1 MNEKY
6 IKKLELNKIIDV
18 LESYC
23 VTEIGKQLLHNIEP
37 SSNKLIVKHL
47 LSETT
52 QAKNLIAQNS
62 NPPIADVQDF
72 SQISKLLKSNMAL
85 SCGNLLKVGHILK
98 ISRNLKSYFSSLDDT
113 SKYDSIENYFDNLY
127 TNIDLENNIFKSILD
142 ESTVADEA
150 SSALS
155 NLRRKRR
162 NLESSI
168 KENLN
173 KFIHS
178 STYSKF
184 IMDPI
189 VTIRND
195 RYVIPIKVEYKDNVK
210 GFVHDISYSGSTVF
224 IEPISIF
231 ELNNQAHNLQLEENV
246 EIERILKNLS
256 DSLIPIVNN
265 IEISLNSIANLDLI
279 FAKAK
284 FSNKFKCVEPIIN
297 EEKFIDFKE
306 ARHPLIDEK
315 VVVPI
320 DVEIGNKYTSLI
332 ITGPNTGGKTVTLKT
347 VGLLCLMAYL
357 GLHIPAK
364 DGSSL
369 YVFDNIFA
377 DIGDEQSIQESLSTF
392 SSHML
397 NIIEIY
403 KQATSKSLIL
413 VDELGSGTDP
423 IQGANLAISI
433 LEYFHKLG
441 TLSLA
446 TTHYQEIKNYAL
458 VTDGFENASSEFDIE
473 NLKPTYKLLV
483 GVPGKSN
490 AFAITKRLG
499 MPDSILTRA
508 EELMNDE
515 HIDVEELIKNIY
527 DDKVEIEKEKDKIK
541 QNSNQ
546 IELLRKN
553 FDNKNTQLSTRE
565 NDIIEKAK
573 MQAREILLNA
583 KKEANS
589 IISSLNELYNN
600 ADAQALKKANSIR
613 NKLNEDIKNNNSS
626 TTPNNL
632 SEPSTT
638 LENVTIGMTVLVKTL
653 NQNGTVLTLPN
664 KSNEVQVQ
672 IGSMKMTVKTDKLV
686 AIKNNTQKS
695 NNKQK
700 SFSSR
705 NFNNKLKSKTAVTE
719 INVIGET
726 VEEAIFVV
734 DKFLDD
740 SALANLSTVRIVHG
754 KGTGKLRQ
762 GIHNFL
768 KTNSHVKSFRLG
780 TFGEGETGVTV
791 VELK

>member
-62 NPPIADVQDF
+62 NPPIVDVQDF

-98 ISRNLKSYFSSLDDT
+98 ISRNLKSYFSSIDDV

-142 ESTVADEA
+142 ESTVADGA

-403 KQATSKSLIL
+403 KQATSRSLIL

>member
-195 RYVIPIKVEYKDNVK
+195 RYVIPVKVEYKDNVK

-397 NIIEIY
+397 NIIEVY

-441 TLSLA
+441 ALSLA

-515 HIDVEELIKNIY
+515 HISIEELIKNIY

-553 FDNKNTQLSTRE
+553 FDNKNTQLSTKE

-600 ADAQALKKANSIR
+600 ADAQALKNANSIR
-613 NKLNEDIKNNNSS
+613 NKLNENIKNNNSS
-626 TTPNNL
+626 TTTNNL

-672 IGSMKMTVKTDKLV
+672 IGSMKMTVKIDKLV

-762 GIHNFL
+762 RIHNFL

>member
-23 VTEIGKQLLHNIEP
+23 VTEIGKQLLHNVEP

-98 ISRNLKSYFSSLDDT
+98 ISRNLKSYFSSIDDV

-297 EEKFIDFKE
+297 EEKFIDFKK

-626 TTPNNL
+626 TTPYNL

>member
-1 MNEKY
+1 M
-6 IKKLELNKIIDV
+6 
-18 LESYC
+18 
-23 VTEIGKQLLHNIEP
+23 
-37 SSNKLIVKHL
+37 
-47 LSETT
+47 
-52 QAKNLIAQNS
+52 
-62 NPPIADVQDF
+62 
-72 SQISKLLKSNMAL
+72 
-85 SCGNLLKVGHILK
+85 
-98 ISRNLKSYFSSLDDT
+98 
-113 SKYDSIENYFDNLY
+113 
-127 TNIDLENNIFKSILD
+127 
-142 ESTVADEA
+142 
-150 SSALS
+150 
-155 NLRRKRR
+155 
-162 NLESSI
+162 
-168 KENLN
+168 
-173 KFIHS
+173 
-178 STYSKF
+178 
-184 IMDPI
+184 
-189 VTIRND
+189 
-195 RYVIPIKVEYKDNVK
+195 
-210 GFVHDISYSGSTVF
+210 
-224 IEPISIF
+224 
-231 ELNNQAHNLQLEENV
+231 
-246 EIERILKNLS
+246 
-256 DSLIPIVNN
+256 
-265 IEISLNSIANLDLI
+265 
-279 FAKAK
+279 
-284 FSNKFKCVEPIIN
+284 
-297 EEKFIDFKE
+297 
-306 ARHPLIDEK
+306 
-315 VVVPI
+315 
-320 DVEIGNKYTSLI
+320 
-332 ITGPNTGGKTVTLKT
+332 
-347 VGLLCLMAYL
+347 
-357 GLHIPAK
+357 
-364 DGSSL
+364 
-369 YVFDNIFA
+369 
-377 DIGDEQSIQESLSTF
+377 
-392 SSHML
+392 
-397 NIIEIY
+397 
-403 KQATSKSLIL
+403 
-413 VDELGSGTDP
+413 GSGTDP

-441 TLSLA
+441 ALSLA

-515 HIDVEELIKNIY
+515 HISVEELIKNIY

-600 ADAQALKKANSIR
+600 ADTQALKKANSIR
-613 NKLNEDIKNNNSS
+613 NKLNEDIKNNNSP

-632 SEPSTT
+632 SEPSTA

-653 NQNGTVLTLPN
+653 NKNGTVLTLPN

>member
-1 MNEKY
+1 
-6 IKKLELNKIIDV
+6 
-18 LESYC
+18 
-23 VTEIGKQLLHNIEP
+23 
-37 SSNKLIVKHL
+37 
-47 LSETT
+47 
-52 QAKNLIAQNS
+52 
-62 NPPIADVQDF
+62 
-72 SQISKLLKSNMAL
+72 
-85 SCGNLLKVGHILK
+85 
-98 ISRNLKSYFSSLDDT
+98 
-113 SKYDSIENYFDNLY
+113 
-127 TNIDLENNIFKSILD
+127 
-142 ESTVADEA
+142 
-150 SSALS
+150 
-155 NLRRKRR
+155 
-162 NLESSI
+162 
-168 KENLN
+168 
-173 KFIHS
+173 
-178 STYSKF
+178 
-184 IMDPI
+184 
-189 VTIRND
+189 
-195 RYVIPIKVEYKDNVK
+195 
-210 GFVHDISYSGSTVF
+210 
-224 IEPISIF
+224 
-231 ELNNQAHNLQLEENV
+231 
-246 EIERILKNLS
+246 
-256 DSLIPIVNN
+256 
-265 IEISLNSIANLDLI
+265 
-279 FAKAK
+279 
-284 FSNKFKCVEPIIN
+284 
-297 EEKFIDFKE
+297 
-306 ARHPLIDEK
+306 
-315 VVVPI
+315 
-320 DVEIGNKYTSLI
+320 
-332 ITGPNTGGKTVTLKT
+332 
-347 VGLLCLMAYL
+347 
-357 GLHIPAK
+357 
-364 DGSSL
+364 
-369 YVFDNIFA
+369 
-377 DIGDEQSIQESLSTF
+377 
-392 SSHML
+392 
-397 NIIEIY
+397 
-403 KQATSKSLIL
+403 
-413 VDELGSGTDP
+413 
-423 IQGANLAISI
+423 
-433 LEYFHKLG
+433 
-441 TLSLA
+441 
-446 TTHYQEIKNYAL
+446 
-458 VTDGFENASSEFDIE
+458 
-473 NLKPTYKLLV
+473 
-483 GVPGKSN
+483 
-490 AFAITKRLG
+490 

-515 HIDVEELIKNIY
+515 HISVEELIKNIY

-626 TTPNNL
+626 TTSNNL

-705 NFNNKLKSKTAVTE
+705 NFNNKLKSKIAVTE

>member
-62 NPPIADVQDF
+62 NPPIVDVQDF

-98 ISRNLKSYFSSLDDT
+98 ISRNLKSYFSSIDDV

-403 KQATSKSLIL
+403 KQATSRSLIL

>member
-1 MNEKY
+1 
-6 IKKLELNKIIDV
+6 
-18 LESYC
+18 
-23 VTEIGKQLLHNIEP
+23 
-37 SSNKLIVKHL
+37 
-47 LSETT
+47 
-52 QAKNLIAQNS
+52 
-62 NPPIADVQDF
+62 
-72 SQISKLLKSNMAL
+72 
-85 SCGNLLKVGHILK
+85 
-98 ISRNLKSYFSSLDDT
+98 
-113 SKYDSIENYFDNLY
+113 
-127 TNIDLENNIFKSILD
+127 
-142 ESTVADEA
+142 
-150 SSALS
+150 
-155 NLRRKRR
+155 
-162 NLESSI
+162 
-168 KENLN
+168 
-173 KFIHS
+173 
-178 STYSKF
+178 
-184 IMDPI
+184 
-189 VTIRND
+189 
-195 RYVIPIKVEYKDNVK
+195 
-210 GFVHDISYSGSTVF
+210 
-224 IEPISIF
+224 
-231 ELNNQAHNLQLEENV
+231 
-246 EIERILKNLS
+246 
-256 DSLIPIVNN
+256 
-265 IEISLNSIANLDLI
+265 
-279 FAKAK
+279 
-284 FSNKFKCVEPIIN
+284 
-297 EEKFIDFKE
+297 
-306 ARHPLIDEK
+306 
-315 VVVPI
+315 
-320 DVEIGNKYTSLI
+320 
-332 ITGPNTGGKTVTLKT
+332 
-347 VGLLCLMAYL
+347 
-357 GLHIPAK
+357 
-364 DGSSL
+364 
-369 YVFDNIFA
+369 
-377 DIGDEQSIQESLSTF
+377 
-392 SSHML
+392 
-397 NIIEIY
+397 
-403 KQATSKSLIL
+403 
-413 VDELGSGTDP
+413 
-423 IQGANLAISI
+423 
-433 LEYFHKLG
+433 
-441 TLSLA
+441 
-446 TTHYQEIKNYAL
+446 
-458 VTDGFENASSEFDIE
+458 
-473 NLKPTYKLLV
+473 
-483 GVPGKSN
+483 
-490 AFAITKRLG
+490 

-515 HIDVEELIKNIY
+515 HISVEELIKNIY

-573 MQAREILLNA
+573 MQAREILLSA

>member
-23 VTEIGKQLLHNIEP
+23 VTEIGKQHLHNIEP

-52 QAKNLIAQNS
+52 QAKNLIAQNG

-142 ESTVADEA
+142 DSTVADEA

-195 RYVIPIKVEYKDNVK
+195 RYVIPVKVEYKDNVK

-515 HIDVEELIKNIY
+515 HISVEELIKNIY

-553 FDNKNTQLSTRE
+553 FDNKNTQLSTKE

>member
-1 MNEKY
+1 
-6 IKKLELNKIIDV
+6 
-18 LESYC
+18 
-23 VTEIGKQLLHNIEP
+23 
-37 SSNKLIVKHL
+37 
-47 LSETT
+47 
-52 QAKNLIAQNS
+52 
-62 NPPIADVQDF
+62 
-72 SQISKLLKSNMAL
+72 MAL

-98 ISRNLKSYFSSLDDT
+98 ISRNLKSYFSSIDDV

-150 SSALS
+150 SYALS

-403 KQATSKSLIL
+403 KQATSRSLIL
-413 VDELGSGTDP
+413 VDELGSGTDH

-499 MPDSILTRA
+499 RPDSILTRA

-719 INVIGET
+719 INIIGET

>member
-62 NPPIADVQDF
+62 NPPIADIQDF

-98 ISRNLKSYFSSLDDT
+98 ISRNLKSYFSSIDDV

-150 SSALS
+150 SYALS

-403 KQATSKSLIL
+403 KQATSRSLIL

-719 INVIGET
+719 INIIGET

>member
-62 NPPIADVQDF
+62 NSPIADVQDF
-72 SQISKLLKSNMAL
+72 SQISKLLKCNMTL

-195 RYVIPIKVEYKDNVK
+195 RYVIPVKVEYKDNVK

-315 VVVPI
+315 IVVPI

-357 GLHIPAK
+357 GLHIPQK
-364 DGSSL
+364 MVVV
-369 YVFDNIFA
+369 Y
-377 DIGDEQSIQESLSTF
+377 TF
-392 SSHML
+392 L
-397 NIIEIY
+397 IIYLQISVMN
-403 KQATSKSLIL
+403 KASKN
-413 VDELGSGTDP
+413 P
-423 IQGANLAISI
+423 
-433 LEYFHKLG
+433 
-441 TLSLA
+441 
-446 TTHYQEIKNYAL
+446 
-458 VTDGFENASSEFDIE
+458 
-473 NLKPTYKLLV
+473 
-483 GVPGKSN
+483 
-490 AFAITKRLG
+490 
-499 MPDSILTRA
+499 
-508 EELMNDE
+508 
-515 HIDVEELIKNIY
+515 
-527 DDKVEIEKEKDKIK
+527 
-541 QNSNQ
+541 
-546 IELLRKN
+546 
-553 FDNKNTQLSTRE
+553 
-565 NDIIEKAK
+565 
-573 MQAREILLNA
+573 
-583 KKEANS
+583 
-589 IISSLNELYNN
+589 
-600 ADAQALKKANSIR
+600 
-613 NKLNEDIKNNNSS
+613 
-626 TTPNNL
+626 
-632 SEPSTT
+632 
-638 LENVTIGMTVLVKTL
+638 
-653 NQNGTVLTLPN
+653 
-664 KSNEVQVQ
+664 
-672 IGSMKMTVKTDKLV
+672 
-686 AIKNNTQKS
+686 
-695 NNKQK
+695 
-700 SFSSR
+700 
-705 NFNNKLKSKTAVTE
+705 
-719 INVIGET
+719 
-726 VEEAIFVV
+726 
-734 DKFLDD
+734 
-740 SALANLSTVRIVHG
+740 
-754 KGTGKLRQ
+754 
-762 GIHNFL
+762 
-768 KTNSHVKSFRLG
+768 
-780 TFGEGETGVTV
+780 
-791 VELK
+791 